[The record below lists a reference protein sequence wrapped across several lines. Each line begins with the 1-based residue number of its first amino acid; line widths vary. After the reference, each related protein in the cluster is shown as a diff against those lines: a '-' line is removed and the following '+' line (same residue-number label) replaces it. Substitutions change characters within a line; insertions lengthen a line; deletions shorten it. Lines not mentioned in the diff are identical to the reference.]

1 MEAGFQISSLCLDG
15 QVVGSLEEVLSIF
28 KSGTSPIWAHVQVED
43 LEAARSLLENEFGFH
58 PLEVEDALS
67 PNERPSLRVGLSDL
81 FLVAPAVI
89 LGQATERYV
98 EIAFFV
104 QQQSLVSV
112 ATAPVPFL
120 DHLLHRC
127 ANHPKANP
135 NVTTLL
141 HTLLDEIV
149 DDYFPAVDTF
159 GDEIDALEEAIYRG
173 DKVSVSDALS
183 LKRRL
188 LQMRR
193 QLVPIRDIINGL
205 LRRDVEFVDAAAQLY
220 FQDVYDHV
228 LRILEDVD
236 MERDLLSSVLD
247 AQISI
252 TSNNLNEVMRA
263 LTVIS
268 TVLMTAAFVAGV
280 YGMNFVHMPELKWLA
295 GYPFAIGLMI
305 ALGALEV
312 WYFKRKG
319 WI

>member
-1 MEAGFQISSLCLDG
+1 VESGYLVSGLCLDG
-15 QVVGSLEEVLSIF
+15 QTVGSLEECLAIF
-28 KSGTSPIWAHVQVED
+28 REGTSPLWIHLQVED
-43 LEAARSLLENEFGFH
+43 LEPASQLLENEFGFH

-67 PNERPSLRVGLSDL
+67 NNERPSLRVGTEDL
-81 FLVAPAVI
+81 FLVAPAIV
-89 LGQATERYV
+89 LGQSTERYV
-98 EIAFFV
+98 EVAFFV

-112 ATAPVPFL
+112 ATSPVPFL
-120 DHLLHRC
+120 DHLLNRC
-127 ANHPKANP
+127 ASHPKANP
-135 NVTTLL
+135 NVITLL
-141 HTLLDEIV
+141 HTILDEIV
-149 DDYFPAVDTF
+149 DGYFPAVDIF
-159 GDEIDALEEAIYRG
+159 DDEIDALEEAIYRG
-173 DKVSVSDALS
+173 QKVAVSDALS

-205 LRRDVEFVDAAAQLY
+205 LRRDVEFVDASAQLY
-220 FQDVYDHV
+220 FQDIYDHI

-236 MERDLLSSVLD
+236 MERDVLSSVLD
-247 AQISI
+247 AQISM

-268 TVLMTAAFVAGV
+268 TVLMTGAFVAGV
-280 YGMNFVHMPELKWLA
+280 YGMNFVHMPELKWIA